1 MIVRIDLNEIE
12 EIEENIFSLVDKLR
26 TKMEQFKDHVE
37 YTENCVR
44 LENPYIVKAVLRH
57 IAAGTDLYNACLLV
71 AKQFHTNE
79 FRVRQLVQ
87 NHKKYMSAVNLYAR
101 RFCAEKLKNAGF
113 SAKKIAEIL
122 GVSENHVYKLLKCK
136 IDLDN
141 L

>member
-12 EIEENIFSLVDKLR
+12 EVEENIYSLVDKLR
-26 TKMEQFKDHVE
+26 KKMEQFKHQVE
-37 YTENCVR
+37 LTENCIR
-44 LENPYIVKAVLRH
+44 FENPFIVKAVLRH

-71 AKQFHTNE
+71 SKQFHTNE

-87 NHKKYMSAVNLYAR
+87 SQKKYMSAVNLYAR
-101 RFCAEKLKNAGF
+101 RFCAEKLKKAGF
-113 SAKKIAEIL
+113 STKKIAEIL
-122 GVSENHVYKLLKCK
+122 GVSENHVYKMLKYE

>member
-1 MIVRIDLNEIE
+1 MIIHFDLKEIE
-12 EIEENIFSLVDKLR
+12 EIEENIYSLVDKLR
-26 TKMEQFKDHVE
+26 TKMEQFKHHAE

-57 IAAGTDLYNACLLV
+57 IAAGTDLYNSCLLV

-79 FRVRQLVQ
+79 FRVRQLIQ
-87 NHKKYMSAVNLYAR
+87 SHKKYMSAVNLYAR